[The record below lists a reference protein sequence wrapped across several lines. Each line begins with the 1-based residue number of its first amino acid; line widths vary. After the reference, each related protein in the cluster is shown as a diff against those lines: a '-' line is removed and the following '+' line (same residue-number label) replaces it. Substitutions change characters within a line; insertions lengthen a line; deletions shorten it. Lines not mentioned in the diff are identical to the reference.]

1 MFLLKISNEMYKTT
15 IGNVNISIPN
25 WITLFIAETALEF
38 VEYFKRS
45 KTYLK
50 EMSDFILY

>member
-50 EMSDFILY
+50 QTSDFILY